1 MLVLAMTVTS
11 LGVPGAQAATKSKN
25 YVSPYVG
32 KKYVFATNYNNGIYA
47 YNKKGKLVKKY
58 TVVKGI
64 DKEYS
69 MGAVYKTKSYLYF
82 CDTNEGYSQDGNV
95 WQIPI
100 NKKTEKL
107 NVKKKRNFF
116 M

>member
-11 LGVPGAQAATKSKN
+11 LGAPGAQAATKSKN
-25 YVSPYVG
+25 YVSPYEG

-47 YNKKGKLVKKY
+47 YNKKGKLVKNY

-69 MGAVYKTKSYLYF
+69 MGAVYKTKRYLSF
-82 CDTNEGYSQDGNV
+82 FDTN
-95 WQIPI
+95 
-100 NKKTEKL
+100 
-107 NVKKKRNFF
+107 
-116 M
+116 

>member
-69 MGAVYKTKSYLYF
+69 MGAVYKTKIDQPFVQLFHHIGGVSA
-82 CDTNEGYSQDGNV
+82 GNMV
-95 WQIPI
+95 VDVRVGF
-100 NKKTEKL
+100 T
-107 NVKKKRNFF
+107 
-116 M
+116 